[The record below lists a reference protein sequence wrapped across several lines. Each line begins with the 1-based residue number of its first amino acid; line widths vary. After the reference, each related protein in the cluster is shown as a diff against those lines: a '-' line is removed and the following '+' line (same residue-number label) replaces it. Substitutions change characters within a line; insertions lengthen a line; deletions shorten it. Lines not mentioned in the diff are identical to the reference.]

1 MVDREEERTVKKK
14 ECKCKYHEITHG
26 AGQERCLACGI
37 PYDRKKAKLHRY
49 LEKMRR
55 KKK

>member
-1 MVDREEERTVKKK
+1 MVK
-14 ECKCKYHEITHG
+14 EKCRYHEITHG